1 MIFKYFN
8 YVQKCNWLCQA
19 SFSTCKHSTMRKE
32 LTITTEMQGKCLAW
46 PWIPSKVA
54 NNKLF
59 PPGSTSSHS
68 FCLHLH
74 CLPISVIQIAIF
86 SYMKF
91 SIMMMTK
98 LRQEAVTEVAS
109 WGVSNPLMGCRL
121 WVFSMRLAKAAY
133 TARRY
138 TITAIMLAMIRDT

>member
-1 MIFKYFN
+1 MFRTAIDS
-8 YVQKCNWLCQA
+8 VRLV
-19 SFSTCKHSTMRKE
+19 FSTCKCSTMRKK
-32 LTITTEMQGKCLAW
+32 LTIATEMQGKYLTW
-46 PWIPSKVA
+46 PWIPNKVA
-54 NNKLF
+54 NNKLLYF
-59 PPGSTSSHS
+59 QHVLPPAIPSE
-68 FCLHLH
+68 FWLHLH

-109 WGVSNPLMGCRL
+109 WGVSNPLMGCRV